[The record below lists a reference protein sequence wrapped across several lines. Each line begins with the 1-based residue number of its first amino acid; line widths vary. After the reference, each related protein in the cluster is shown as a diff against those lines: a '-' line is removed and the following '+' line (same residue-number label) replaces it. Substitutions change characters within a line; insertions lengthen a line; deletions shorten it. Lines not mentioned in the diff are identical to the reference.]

1 MIPYYKGEDQ
11 LGRILQWFGQEM
23 MTREKTAVEEW
34 WERFTRRLVKTWQL
48 LGCGGSEKG
57 RHGD

>member
-48 LGCGGSEKG
+48 LGCGGQ
-57 RHGD
+57 